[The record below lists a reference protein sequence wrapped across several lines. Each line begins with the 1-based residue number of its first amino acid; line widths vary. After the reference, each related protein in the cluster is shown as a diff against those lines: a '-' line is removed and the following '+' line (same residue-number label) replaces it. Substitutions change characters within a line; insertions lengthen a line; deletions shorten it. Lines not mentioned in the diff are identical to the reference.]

1 MYDMNPSGT
10 YVSQSTAGYG
20 IAGAIAIILNTLL
33 TVVKESYPPLLAAM
47 KSLAHHWVVHGVVI
61 VLTFFVLGYILSK
74 LPFARRMNGVT
85 LAWWLS
91 VATILGGVGLVGF
104 FLTA

>member
-1 MYDMNPSGT
+1 MNPSET

-20 IAGAIAIILNTLL
+20 IAAVVAIILNTLL
-33 TVVKESYPPLLAAM
+33 TVAKESYPPLLAAM
-47 KSLAHHWVVHGVVI
+47 KSLAHHWMVHGVVI

-74 LPFARRMNGVT
+74 QPFARRMNGVT
-85 LAWWLS
+85 LAWWLTI
-91 VATILGGVGLVGF
+91 ATVLGGVGLVVF